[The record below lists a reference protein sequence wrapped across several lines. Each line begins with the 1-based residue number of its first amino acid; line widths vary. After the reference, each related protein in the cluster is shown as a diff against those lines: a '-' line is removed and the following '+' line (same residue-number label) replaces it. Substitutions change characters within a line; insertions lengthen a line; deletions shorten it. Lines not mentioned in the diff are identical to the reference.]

1 MLLILLRYKYKYKL
15 IGYKYQIRKN
25 GKRET
30 YGTQKGTI
38 TP

>member
-1 MLLILLRYKYKYKL
+1 MLLILLRYKYKL

-30 YGTQKGTI
+30 YGTQRGTI
-38 TP
+38 IP